1 MNARGYF
8 VAGTDTGVGKTLVTT
23 ALLRTAQAH
32 GLRARGLKPVAAGCE
47 RAAQGLV
54 NDDALLLLEYSGA
67 ARLAYGQVNPVA
79 LEPPIAPHIAAAEVG
94 LRLSAAELARHVREL
109 AAAGGADVTLV
120 EGAGGW
126 YVPLNERETMA
137 DLARLAG
144 WPVILV
150 VGLRL
155 GCLSHAL
162 LTVEAIR
169 AAGLVLAGWVANA
182 VDPQMQR
189 PAENI
194 AALDERLDALRL
206 GSIPWLGACAG
217 PETAALYL
225 DATALFGSGT

>member
-1 MNARGYF
+1 MSARGYF
-8 VAGTDTGVGKTLVTT
+8 VAGTDTGVGKTLITA

-32 GLRARGLKPVAAGCE
+32 GLRAGGLKPVAAGCE
-47 RAAQGLV
+47 RSAQGLV
-54 NDDALLLLEYSGA
+54 NDDALVLLEHSGG

-79 LEPPIAPHIAAAEVG
+79 LEPAIAPHIAAAEVG
-94 LRLSAAELARHVREL
+94 LRLSAGELARHVREL
-109 AAAGGADVTLV
+109 GAAGGADVVLV

-144 WPVILV
+144 WPVVLV
-150 VGLRL
+150 VGMRL

-162 LTVEAIR
+162 LTAEAVR
-169 AAGLVLAGWVANA
+169 GAGLALAGWVANA
-182 VDPQMQR
+182 VDPQMPR
-189 PAENI
+189 LAENI

-206 GSIPWLGACAG
+206 GSVPWLGAHAR

-225 DATALFGSGT
+225 DATALFGSLT